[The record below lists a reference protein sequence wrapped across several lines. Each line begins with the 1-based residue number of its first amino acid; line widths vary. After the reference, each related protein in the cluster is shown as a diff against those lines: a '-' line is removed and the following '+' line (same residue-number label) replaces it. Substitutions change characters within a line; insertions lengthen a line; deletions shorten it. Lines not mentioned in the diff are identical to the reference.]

1 MSSSAPAAAA
11 SRRNSLLGSLVFF
24 DWWIRLQRRVEGLTS
39 TQRRSV
45 LGIAIALG
53 VAARMWAQS
62 LPGNWDF
69 GQWVNVSNAAL
80 AGVDP
85 YATYGYNYPPP
96 WLAVLTGFQ
105 AAATDDAQF
114 RLMIAMLLTLTD
126 VGIFLL
132 LVRRGYLL
140 AGVLFILSP
149 ISIAISG
156 QHQQVESIALFLAF
170 AGALMLS
177 GRSQRP
183 ISGVDWVAALL
194 IGLSLAFKPVFL
206 LFPLWLLIRRGPL
219 ARRLLLG
226 AVPFAVLGVSV
237 LAAFLAY
244 PPAEVIQRIFGHGGT
259 NNAPLINVL
268 VPNQLAPWVI
278 EVGGPKVIFVVLLL
292 LSAWLFRSLDV
303 FEMSLAYTVGAV
315 LFAWAMANQYLLT
328 PMAAVA
334 VYLNIGFMVW
344 LLLSTIYL
352 GGAADI
358 LNVWGLREIQ
368 PHIMLDWTK
377 VFQDLFPWFL
387 IGWVVMVIGMLKYR
401 DNQKQ
406 NGVSSMRSSDVAD

>member
-1 MSSSAPAAAA
+1 
-11 SRRNSLLGSLVFF
+11 
-24 DWWIRLQRRVEGLTS
+24 
-39 TQRRSV
+39 
-45 LGIAIALG
+45 
-53 VAARMWAQS
+53 MWAQS

-105 AAATDDAQF
+105 AAASDDAQF
-114 RLMIAMLLTLTD
+114 RLMIAILLTLTD
-126 VGIFLL
+126 VGICLL

-170 AGALMLS
+170 AGAFMLS
-177 GRSQRP
+177 GRSRRP

-219 ARRLLLG
+219 ARRVLLG

-237 LAAFLAY
+237 LSAFLTY

-259 NNAPLINVL
+259 NNAPLINAL
-268 VPNQLAPWVI
+268 VPNQLAPWFI
-278 EVGGPKVIFVVLLL
+278 EVGGAKVIFVVLLV
-292 LSAWLFRSLDV
+292 LSAWMFRNLDV
-303 FEMSLAYTVGAV
+303 FEMSLAYTVSAV

-334 VYLNIGFMVW
+334 VYLNIGFMIW

-358 LNVWGLREIQ
+358 LNVWGLRDIQ

-387 IGWVVMVIGMLKYR
+387 IGWVVMIIGLFNHR
-401 DNQKQ
+401 NEQDQ
-406 NGVSSMRSSDVAD
+406 NGSPRLRSHDVAD